1 MKKQAL
7 KTKTERLFP
16 VGFEWQT
23 ELSMFAAAL
32 TWSSLWGI
40 IGFYNR
46 LSVAFDHIE
55 NGGDMLQFYEVL
67 GNAIF
72 WFPIAAAFMLVS
84 IALHYAHHQSGSKSI
99 YLMRRLPD
107 RWELHRRCLTVPIA
121 AVIVCAAI
129 AAALFFIFY
138 WSYMLLT
145 PEELLR
151 PGQLELVLKYW
162 SVM

>member
-32 TWSSLWGI
+32 IWSSLWGI

-72 WFPIAAAFMLVS
+72 WFPSRRLSCWCPSFCTMRTINPAARAFILCDACPTDGSCTAAA
-84 IALHYAHHQSGSKSI
+84 
-99 YLMRRLPD
+99 
-107 RWELHRRCLTVPIA
+107 
-121 AVIVCAAI
+121 
-129 AAALFFIFY
+129 
-138 WSYMLLT
+138 
-145 PEELLR
+145 
-151 PGQLELVLKYW
+151 
-162 SVM
+162 